1 MADFETK
8 DLVDDFLEVGK
19 PDESTPK
26 RDEAEDEPVSS
37 TTADEP
43 PKDTSPLIDFGGSE
57 RMDEPVVEETT
68 DETPREDEK
77 PATEE
82 LQVGSPKGNV
92 HVTSLTMLA
101 WILIIH
107 NAWSVHTGAGSE
119 PKYFLS

>member
-1 MADFETK
+1 M
-8 DLVDDFLEVGK
+8 GK

-57 RMDEPVVEETT
+57 KTDEPVVEETT

-82 LQVGSPKGNV
+82 LQSWF
-92 HVTSLTMLA
+92 T
-101 WILIIH
+101 
-107 NAWSVHTGAGSE
+107 
-119 PKYFLS
+119 